1 MARFTNFATLSYS
14 GGTTDSNT
22 VTGELLE
29 ALMMSKTA
37 VIDDYTAKDNVTYVL
52 SIVNSGSASIT
63 ELTLSDDLGGYLL
76 NTETLYPLN
85 YAEGS
90 LRFYL
95 NGVLQSAAPTVTAG
109 PPMVITGINVPANGN
124 ALLIYEANLTNFA
137 PLGLEASITNTA
149 TLNGGGLAAPLTA
162 SETINMETRAD
173 LSISKALCPAAVTEN
188 GQITYTFVIENSG
201 NIAASEED
209 QVALT
214 DTFNPRLNAISV
226 TFNGTAWTEGVHYT
240 YDDASGV
247 FSTTA
252 GQITVPAA
260 TYTQN
265 ADGTWTT
272 TPGTAALVIT
282 GTV

>member
-52 SIVNSGSASIT
+52 SIVNSGSAPIT

-76 NTETLYPLN
+76 NTETIYPLN

-272 TPGTAALVIT
+272 TPGTAELVIT

>member
-272 TPGTAALVIT
+272 TPGTAELVIT